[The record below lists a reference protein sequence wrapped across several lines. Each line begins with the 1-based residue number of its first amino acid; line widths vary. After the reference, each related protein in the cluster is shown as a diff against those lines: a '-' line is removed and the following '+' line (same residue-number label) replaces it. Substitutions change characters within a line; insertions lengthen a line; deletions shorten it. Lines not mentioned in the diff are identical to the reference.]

1 MSMLGNMYVGEGTGF
16 FVRDDGVLVT
26 HHRVIEG
33 AEALAARL
41 PGGRLVPAT
50 LLGESAAAEIAVL
63 QAEVP
68 GKVSFLKF
76 ADASTVKIG
85 DCAIAVGAPRR
96 VPPQEKPSRWTR
108 PKNAPQKLSNTMV
121 AGMVSS
127 KGRSLGV
134 QFGVFDQQDAK
145 VAAGDTGGPLLN
157 LAGEVIGVNDWGDF
171 LGSRPARVGFAI
183 DGNLV
188 LRALG
193 ELLRKGLKARP
204 SFGATIEER
213 LDGQAGVRVTAVRR
227 GSPAEQAGLKTD
239 DVILR
244 LGETKVPAPLQ
255 FQAVQLS
262 DCRPGAAELEMLCDK
277 SEQNKTNTDNFRQYM
292 TIRVGAVEKWR
303 NAQKSPRAKA
313 KMVQGCICLKA
324 PCLRK
329 KAVSGPY
336 WAFWRFPKAVPRTV
350 SG

>member
-1 MSMLGNMYVGEGTGF
+1 MKLQKTMLAVMLCVAVLACGQDLRDVEMVEDAYARVAELACPAVVAVVSCRFDQRGQLFEVGEGTGF

-33 AEALAARL
+33 AEVLAVRL

-108 PKNAPQKLSNTMV
+108 PKNAPRQLSNTMV

-145 VAAGDTGGPLLN
+145 VTAGDTGGPLLN

-171 LGSRPARVGFAI
+171 LGSRSARAGFAM

-188 LRALG
+188 KRALG
-193 ELLRKGLKARP
+193 ELLRRGLRARP

-227 GSPAEQAGLKTD
+227 GSPAEQAGLKTG

-244 LGETKVPAPLQ
+244 LGKTKVTDPLQ
-255 FQAVQLS
+255 FQAVLLNAY
-262 DCRPGAAELEMLCDK
+262 RPGDAAELEVLRGTK
-277 SEQNKTNTDNFRQYM
+277 SHVL
-292 TIRVGAVEKWR
+292 TIRFGALEK
-303 NAQKSPRAKA
+303 
-313 KMVQGCICLKA
+313 
-324 PCLRK
+324 
-329 KAVSGPY
+329 
-336 WAFWRFPKAVPRTV
+336 
-350 SG
+350 